1 MAGKEFDFKILSF
14 SRAEELE
21 DEVKTMLREDWE
33 LHGDLKAILNS
44 ETGEVQYIQA
54 MVKDVTPRGRTG
66 FRTSIQ
72 D

>member
-1 MAGKEFDFKILSF
+1 MAGKDFDFKILSF
-14 SRAEELE
+14 SNAEAME
-21 DEVKTMLREDWE
+21 DEVKAMLRDGWE
-33 LHGDLKAILNS
+33 LHGDLKALLQND
-44 ETGEVQYIQA
+44 TGEVQYIQA